1 MRMKDFKEESVG
13 QLILEKKYEIKD
25 MIEQITQRMKYF
37 ERLYTQAKRKQDR
50 NDMII
55 ALRNFK
61 ALEGAR
67 QALRWTLKDPDVE
80 IVLY

>member
-1 MRMKDFKEESVG
+1 MVRSF
-13 QLILEKKYEIKD
+13 
-25 MIEQITQRMKYF
+25 EQTGWCQYLRGPKGGG
-37 ERLYTQAKRKQDR
+37 LVSGLP
-50 NDMII
+50 I